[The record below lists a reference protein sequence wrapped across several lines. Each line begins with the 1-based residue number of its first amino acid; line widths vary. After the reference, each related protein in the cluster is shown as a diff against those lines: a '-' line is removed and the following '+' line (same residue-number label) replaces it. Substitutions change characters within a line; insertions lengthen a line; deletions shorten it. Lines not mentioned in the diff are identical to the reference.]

1 MTSKYASESEFEK
14 TIVFIVIFLENS
26 KIFVIFTKSSNKFS
40 DLDKFSN
47 IFLDFH
53 AFFFIFLI
61 FSNFLE
67 YSRKKQ
73 ENSKKQ
79 RKILVYENFKKF

>member
-1 MTSKYASESEFEK
+1 MTSRGAEFEK

-67 YSRKKQ
+67 YSRKNKKIQ
-73 ENSKKQ
+73 KSKEK
-79 RKILVYENFKKF
+79 Y